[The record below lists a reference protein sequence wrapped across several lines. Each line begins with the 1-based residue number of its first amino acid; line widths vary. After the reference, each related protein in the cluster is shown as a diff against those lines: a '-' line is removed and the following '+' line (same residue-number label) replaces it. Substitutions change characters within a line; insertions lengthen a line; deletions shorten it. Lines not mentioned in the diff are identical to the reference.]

1 MLTIMKD
8 ENDYEI
14 KNIGGKEIKVYNT
27 TVSNYKDE
35 NDYELKEIDGKQIKV
50 YNTKTHK
57 RTEKYTIE
65 QYLPIFAIAKSPVSM
80 NIIGSAHSTF
90 DTVAHVNKK
99 NIVEEFTEILRKDD
113 EVPYLAD
120 LLIDKLK
127 DILGIKETPQISLVD
142 VEKYA
147 LEQYYQNANTPDN
160 KKSEE
165 ETELE
170 I

>member
-1 MLTIMKD
+1 
-8 ENDYEI
+8 
-14 KNIGGKEIKVYNT
+14 
-27 TVSNYKDE
+27 
-35 NDYELKEIDGKQIKV
+35 
-50 YNTKTHK
+50 
-57 RTEKYTIE
+57 
-65 QYLPIFAIAKSPVSM
+65 M

-90 DTVAHVNKK
+90 DTVAHVNKR

-160 KKSEE
+160 KKSKE